1 MEMEGNV
8 YITRLSESTARV
20 KGCIAGGVV
29 GVDGIAIAEFKGEDD
44 FDTTI
49 ASAELASIIADSRR
63 IIEDLKGGT
72 FQESI
77 TRSEDLTLVSRQIN
91 DEFFVYLVLKG
102 DIQNLGM
109 ARYEVKKLAEEF
121 ADTLS

>member
-1 MEMEGNV
+1 MEMAGNV
-8 YITRLSESTARV
+8 YITRLSESTSRV

-29 GVDGIAIAEFKGEDD
+29 GIDGIAIAEFKGEEN
-44 FDTTI
+44 FDTAI

-63 IIEDLKGGT
+63 IMDDLRGGIL
-72 FQESI
+72 QETI
-77 TRSEDLTLVSRQIN
+77 TRSNALTLVSRQIN

-102 DIQNLGM
+102 EMQNLGM

-121 ADTLS
+121 AESLS